1 MSPTLNRLRPKRAM
15 TPPRSRESWRG
26 PSLGPQP
33 QRRVLTGGAGLSP
46 PPLHPRMARL
56 PPPLPTHPDLP
67 SWHSSVGL
75 PSPDGCEEQL
85 WVCVCVCACVCVH
98 ATLEENVSTLGR
110 ILAWHPSKLPFFR
123 YEVNMY
129 LEERVAGTFL

>member
-1 MSPTLNRLRPKRAM
+1 MAGS
-15 TPPRSRESWRG
+15 S
-26 PSLGPQP
+26 
-33 QRRVLTGGAGLSP
+33 TGMGDVSEC
-46 PPLHPRMARL
+46 
-56 PPPLPTHPDLP
+56 
-67 SWHSSVGL
+67 V
-75 PSPDGCEEQL
+75 CV
-85 WVCVCVCACVCVH
+85 VCVCVCACVCVH